1 MEQITVYEMGTP
13 MNYNES
19 LAYVLTQ
26 RILFK
31 SQNLPDYT
39 GVEGTF
45 NSHKVKIKG
54 FFQY

>member
-1 MEQITVYEMGTP
+1 MGIP

-19 LAYVLTQ
+19 LASVLKQ

-31 SQNLPDYT
+31 SKDLPDYT

-45 NSHKVKIKG
+45 NSHRWGSKD
-54 FFQY
+54 FQYQKIL